1 MLLPDLTQW
10 GQIPA
15 LNAPGHRLGARG
27 KGNGVMTIEAVRMRD
42 GPPVTDLVTRATG
55 GDSQAWGELVER
67 YIPLVWSICRGHR
80 MDHADARTVSQTV
93 WRQLAGQLG
102 TLRDPATL
110 AGWLSATT
118 HRECDR
124 IRRAAHQQP
133 GPGQMPEATNKPGEQ
148 TQAPERELLTAELH
162 ASLREAFTQLPPR
175 CQRLI
180 TMLIQDPPMPAAE
193 ISATLGIPARSIR
206 HNCHSCLQRL
216 RRSPAI
222 ATLIH
227 TETKN

>member
-1 MLLPDLTQW
+1 
-10 GQIPA
+10 
-15 LNAPGHRLGARG
+15 
-27 KGNGVMTIEAVRMRD
+27 MTIDAVRMRD
-42 GPPVTDLVTRATG
+42 GPPVTDLVTRAIG
-55 GDSQAWGELVER
+55 GDSRAWDALVER

-93 WRQLAGQLG
+93 WRRLAGQLG

-110 AGWLSATT
+110 AGWLSVTT

-148 TQAPERELLTAELH
+148 AQTAERELLAAELH
-162 ASLREAFTQLPPR
+162 VALREAFTQLPLR

-180 TMLIQDPPMPAAE
+180 SMLIQDPPMPDAE
-193 ISATLGIPARSIR
+193 ISATLGIPAGSIR

-216 RRSPAI
+216 RRYPAI
-222 ATLIH
+222 ATLMH

>member
-1 MLLPDLTQW
+1 MHRATGP
-10 GQIPA
+10 
-15 LNAPGHRLGARG
+15 APGG
-27 KGNGVMTIEAVRMRD
+27 KGNGVMTTDAVRMRD
-42 GPPVTDLVTRATG
+42 GPPVTDLVTRAIG
-55 GDSQAWGELVER
+55 GDSRAWDALVER

-93 WRQLAGQLG
+93 WRRLAGQLG

-110 AGWLSATT
+110 AGWLSVTT

-148 TQAPERELLTAELH
+148 AQTAERELLAAELH
-162 ASLREAFTQLPPR
+162 VALREAFTQLPPR

-180 TMLIQDPPMPAAE
+180 AMLLQDPPVADAD

-206 HNCHSCLQRL
+206 QNCHSCLQRL
-216 RRSPAI
+216 RRYPAV

-227 TETKN
+227 AEP

>member
-1 MLLPDLTQW
+1 
-10 GQIPA
+10 
-15 LNAPGHRLGARG
+15 
-27 KGNGVMTIEAVRMRD
+27 MTIDAVRMRD
-42 GPPVTDLVTRATG
+42 GPPVTDLVTRAIG
-55 GDSQAWGELVER
+55 GDSRAWDALVER

-93 WRQLAGQLG
+93 WRRLAGQLG

-110 AGWLSATT
+110 AGWLSVTT

-148 TQAPERELLTAELH
+148 AQTAERELLAAELH
-162 ASLREAFTQLPPR
+162 VALREAFTQLPLR

-180 TMLIQDPPMPAAE
+180 SMLIQDPPMPDAE
-193 ISATLGIPARSIR
+193 ISAMLGIPAGSIR

-216 RRSPAI
+216 RRYPAI
-222 ATLIH
+222 ATLMQ